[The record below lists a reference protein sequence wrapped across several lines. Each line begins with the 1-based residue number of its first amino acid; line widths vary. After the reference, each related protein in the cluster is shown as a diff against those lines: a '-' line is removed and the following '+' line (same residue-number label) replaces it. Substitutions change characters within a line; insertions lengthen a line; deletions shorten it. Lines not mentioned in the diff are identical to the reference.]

1 MQRLDGT
8 FSIMS
13 DLFSKC
19 YAFTRDKE
27 AIEAGFYPFFKAIS
41 RLDGPHVTVDGR
53 DLIMVGSNNYLGLT
67 THPKVRQAAMDA
79 LRVYG
84 TSCSGSRF
92 ANGTIDL
99 HEQLEATLARFVGK
113 DAAQVFST
121 GFQTNQGVIAPLL
134 SRSDTV
140 IIDRLVHAS
149 IVEGVRLS
157 FGKVR
162 RFRHNDIESLRKN
175 LEASA
180 DSQGILVVVDG
191 VYSMEGDLAPLRE
204 IVATSKEFNAR
215 IMVDDAHGLGVLG
228 KTGRGTLEHFGVT
241 DEVDLVMGTFSKSLA
256 SLGGFIA
263 GDERVISYIKHHS
276 RALIFSAAM
285 PPSAIATVQA
295 ALEVVE
301 SEPEIREMLWRNTHF
316 LRENIIAAGF
326 ETGPT
331 ESPIVPMIIGDDF
344 RTLFFWKRLFDEGIF
359 TNCVLAPGVP
369 EGQQRIRMCLM
380 ATHTME
386 DLERVVE
393 ICTRVGK
400 ELGII

>member
-1 MQRLDGT
+1 MQRPNGT

-67 THPKVRQAAMDA
+67 THPKVRQAAMEA
-79 LRVYG
+79 LREYG

-191 VYSMEGDLAPLRE
+191 VYSMEGDLAPLPE
-204 IVATSKEFNAR
+204 IVATAKEFNAR

-263 GDERVISYIKHHS
+263 GDERVVSYIKHHS

-295 ALEVVE
+295 ALEVIE
-301 SEPEIREMLWRNTHF
+301 TEPEIRERLWRNTNF
-316 LRENIIAAGF
+316 LRENIVAAGF

-331 ESPIVPMIIGDDF
+331 ESPIVPMIVGDDF
-344 RTLFFWKRLFDEGIF
+344 RALFFWKRLFDEGIF
-359 TNCVLAPGVP
+359 TNCVLLPGVP

-400 ELGII
+400 EVGII

>member
-1 MQRLDGT
+1 
-8 FSIMS
+8 MS

-67 THPKVRQAAMDA
+67 THPKVRQAAMEA
-79 LRVYG
+79 LREYG

-140 IIDRLVHAS
+140 VIDRLVHAS

-191 VYSMEGDLAPLRE
+191 VYSMEGDLAPLPE

-228 KTGRGTLEHFGVT
+228 KSGRGTLEHFGVT

-295 ALEVVE
+295 ALEVIE
-301 SEPEIREMLWRNTHF
+301 TEPEIRETLWRNTHF
-316 LRENIIAAGF
+316 LRENIVAAGF

-331 ESPIVPMIIGDDF
+331 ESPIVPMIVGDDF

-369 EGQQRIRMCLM
+369 DGQQRIRMCLM

-400 ELGII
+400 EIGII

>member
-1 MQRLDGT
+1 MP
-8 FSIMS
+8 
-13 DLFSKC
+13 DLFDKC
-19 YAFTRDKE
+19 YSFTRDQE
-27 AIEAGFYPFFKAIS
+27 AIAAGFYPFFKAIS

-67 THPKVRQAAMDA
+67 THPKVREAAMQA
-79 LRVYG
+79 LKEYG

-99 HEQLEATLARFVGK
+99 HEKLEAHLAKFVGK
-113 DAAQVFST
+113 QAAQVFST

-149 IVEGVRLS
+149 IVDGVRLS

-162 RFRHNDIESLRKN
+162 RFRHNDTESLRRN

-180 DSQGILVVVDG
+180 DSSGVLVIVDG
-191 VYSMEGDLAPLRE
+191 VYSMEGDIAPLPE
-204 IVATSKEFNAR
+204 IIATSKEFGAR

-228 KTGRGTLEHFGVT
+228 ENGRGTLEHFGVV
-241 DEVDLVMGTFSKSLA
+241 DDVDLVMGTFSKSLA

-263 GDERVISYIKHHS
+263 GDERVISFIKHHS
-276 RALIFSAAM
+276 RALIFSASM

-295 ALEVVE
+295 ALEVIE
-301 SEPEIREMLWRNTHF
+301 TEPEIRQNLWRNTVF
-316 LRENIIAAGF
+316 FREQLLAAGF
-326 ETGPT
+326 NTGPT
-331 ESPIVPMIIGDDF
+331 ETPIVPVIVGDDF
-344 RTLFFWKRLFDEGIF
+344 RTLVLWKRLFEEGLF

-369 EGQQRIRMCLM
+369 EGSQRIRMCLM

-386 DLERVVE
+386 DLEKVVE

-400 ELGII
+400 EIGII